1 MDACFFVQGS
11 FGAIVSMD
19 TALDFPQQCRTFP
32 ERHVRKRKRS
42 ASTAA
47 DNNENGN
54 EAMPTACTMCLRYN
68 SMLCMEFVSEHE
80 MVVVEQ
86 PWLNV
91 VATFPD
97 ALHRKVYGT

>member
-1 MDACFFVQGS
+1 M
-11 FGAIVSMD
+11 
-19 TALDFPQQCRTFP
+19 DFPQECRIFP

-42 ASTAA
+42 ASVS
-47 DNNENGN
+47 
-54 EAMPTACTMCLRYN
+54 EANASSTEEVLPSACTMCLRYN
-68 SMLCMEFVSEHE
+68 GMLCMDFVGEHE

-97 ALHRKVYGT
+97 ALQRKVYGT

>member
-1 MDACFFVQGS
+1 
-11 FGAIVSMD
+11 
-19 TALDFPQQCRTFP
+19 
-32 ERHVRKRKRS
+32 
-42 ASTAA
+42 
-47 DNNENGN
+47 
-54 EAMPTACTMCLRYN
+54 
-68 SMLCMEFVSEHE
+68 MLCMEFVSEHE